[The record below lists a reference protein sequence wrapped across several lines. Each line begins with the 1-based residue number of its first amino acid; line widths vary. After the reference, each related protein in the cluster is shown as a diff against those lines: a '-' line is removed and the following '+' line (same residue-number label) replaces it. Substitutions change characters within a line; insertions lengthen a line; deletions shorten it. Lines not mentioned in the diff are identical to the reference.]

1 MAFSQDLLILTG
13 RLHLRTENYVQPLRW
28 KPATDILE
36 GSNGWLI
43 KLELAGVRP
52 EDVRLRVCENF
63 LAISGRRVDEQD
75 MPGLRLKS
83 MEIVY
88 SEFER
93 GFEFP
98 VDIENARILTE
109 FRNGMLLVRIIPE
122 ACR

>member
-1 MAFSQDLLILTG
+1 
-13 RLHLRTENYVQPLRW
+13 
-28 KPATDILE
+28 
-36 GSNGWLI
+36 
-43 KLELAGVRP
+43 
-52 EDVRLRVCENF
+52 
-63 LAISGRRVDEQD
+63 

>member
-1 MAFSQDLLILTG
+1 MPFSHDLLILTR
-13 RLHLRTENYVQPLRW
+13 RLQLKREHRVQPLRW
-28 KPATDILE
+28 KPATDIHE
-36 GSNGWLI
+36 GRDGWLI

-52 EDVRLRVCENF
+52 EDVRLRVCDNF
-63 LAISGRRVDEQD
+63 LAISGRRLDEQD
-75 MPGLRLKS
+75 TQGLRLKS

-98 VDIENARILTE
+98 VSIENARILTE

-122 ACR
+122 VS